1 MYSICIYTFYSIT
14 QHYPL
19 NTLMITV
26 DGVRM
31 EVDATPLDWE
41 NIEDDQESWV
51 SNSSI
56 SANLW

>member
-1 MYSICIYTFYSIT
+1 
-14 QHYPL
+14 
-19 NTLMITV
+19 MITV